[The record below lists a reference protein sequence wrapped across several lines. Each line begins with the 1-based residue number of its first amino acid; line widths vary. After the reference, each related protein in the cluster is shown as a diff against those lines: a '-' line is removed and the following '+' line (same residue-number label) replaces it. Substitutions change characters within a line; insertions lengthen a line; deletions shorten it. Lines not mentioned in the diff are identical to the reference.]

1 MAYTNTRL
9 AIIGG
14 AFFSCTNNPDAAVSD
29 SVRSTQAVTELLR
42 SVLNIDKNYYVYQRP
57 FDEGGILAGTTTV
70 ECSNGRVFKAPTWN
84 FAAENTFMQTVSVEA
99 EAVSSQD
106 TIVNAVSPLTTVEV
120 VSSNQFYKQISMGGY
135 VEVIPTN
142 PSARV
147 AVGFMI
153 PNLLS
158 DIKYNIY
165 AVFVPA
171 TAGDPLATAET
182 TKPLRVLSRVRQADQ
197 NGVISSP
204 PFRYARNV
212 DGTKVDEVLLQSNV
226 RLNTCSWGLDNPVV
240 RLELQSNT
248 DGATLRIDRVIF
260 RPAE

>member
-1 MAYTNTRL
+1 
-9 AIIGG
+9 
-14 AFFSCTNNPDAAVSD
+14 
-29 SVRSTQAVTELLR
+29 
-42 SVLNIDKNYYVYQRP
+42 
-57 FDEGGILAGTTTV
+57 
-70 ECSNGRVFKAPTWN
+70 VFKAPTWN